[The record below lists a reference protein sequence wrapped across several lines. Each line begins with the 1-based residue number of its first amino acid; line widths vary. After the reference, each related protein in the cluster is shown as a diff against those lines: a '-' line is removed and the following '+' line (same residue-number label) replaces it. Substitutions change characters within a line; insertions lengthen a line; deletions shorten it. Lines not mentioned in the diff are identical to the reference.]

1 MTETAPEVPTPEA
14 HEAPDT
20 RTRELADLLDAR
32 IASRETRQEDW
43 DTLSFQT
50 KAGPEFA
57 RAQIRYIGSGATG
70 DHDGDT
76 SIIPSVNFTLSNMR
90 LPAGGVGP
98 EHVHDDAEEVFF
110 VLEGQVEV
118 TLLDGDS
125 RATRTLGYR
134 DAVSIPPGVAR
145 ALRNPGPGDALFCV
159 MIGSRKPALP
169 WYPETSP
176 VAGVTRD

>member
-1 MTETAPEVPTPEA
+1 MTDTTPAP
-14 HEAPDT
+14 APGAPADD
-20 RTRELADLLDAR
+20 RSRQLAELLDAR
-32 IASRETRQEDW
+32 IAARETRREDW
-43 DTLSFQT
+43 ETLKFQT

-70 DHDGDT
+70 DHEGD
-76 SIIPSVNFTLSNMR
+76 SNIVPSMNFTLSNMR

-110 VLEGQVEV
+110 VLEGQLEV
-118 TLLDGDS
+118 TLLDGDA

-159 MIGSRKPALP
+159 MIGAKKPALP

>member
-1 MTETAPEVPTPEA
+1 MTDTA
-14 HEAPDT
+14 HEASDA
-20 RTRELADLLDAR
+20 RSRDLAALLDSR
-32 IASRETRQEDW
+32 IASRDTRHEDW
-43 DTLSFQT
+43 ETLKFQT

-76 SIIPSVNFTLSNMR
+76 NIIPSVNFTLSNML
-90 LPAGGVGP
+90 LPPGGVGP
-98 EHVHDDAEEVFF
+98 EHVHEDAEEVFF

-118 TLLDGDS
+118 MLLDGDS
-125 RATRTLGYR
+125 RATRTLRYR

-145 ALRNPGPGDALFCV
+145 ALRNPGPGNALFCV
-159 MIGSRKPALP
+159 MIGAKKPALP
-169 WYPETSP
+169 RYPETSP